1 MVEIQTGNFATVDEI
16 EARIAASREANERTK
31 AEIEAKQRELERKFP
46 KLTAVAEI
54 DAKLNKFNE
63 QMQAINDGFV
73 AIMTGKA
80 KPKAAPRAAATRAPA
95 AAQAASTNNERTNRS
110 NSRRRFFNGDGNKH
124 TNQRI

>member
-1 MVEIQTGNFATVDEI
+1 MDNNNDIKHEC
-16 EARIAASREANERTK
+16 RS
-31 AEIEAKQRELERKFP
+31 KQRELERKFP

-54 DAKLNKFNE
+54 DAKLDKFNA
-63 QMQAINDGFV
+63 QMKAINDGFV

-80 KPKAAPRAAATRAPA
+80 KPRAAPRAAATRAPA
-95 AAQAASTNNERTNRS
+95 AAQAASTNNDNTRTNRS